1 MIDPAAVAAAL
12 LSRCET
18 LEVGSPVLPVAFPDV
33 PFDPAVE
40 APDGRYL
47 TVDLFNNAPFW
58 EGLTSGR
65 IDQGLM
71 QITVVWPKGEGLA
84 ARRAAAEVIAQ
95 FPKNLTLPGSGVR
108 VKINRE
114 TWQASPILDDDST
127 SIPVTISWVATA
139 L

>member
-18 LEVGSPVLPVAFPDV
+18 LEVGSPVLPVAYPDV
-33 PFDPAVE
+33 AFDPSE
-40 APDGRYL
+40 AASDGRYL

-71 QITVVWPKGEGLA
+71 QVTVVWPKGEGLS
-84 ARRAAAEVIAQ
+84 ARRAAGEVIAH
-95 FPKNLTLPGSGVR
+95 FPKALTLPAPGVR

>member
-12 LSRCET
+12 LSRCEA
-18 LEVGSPVLPVAFPDV
+18 LEVGSPALPIAYPDV
-33 PFDPAVE
+33 AFDPAVD

-71 QITVVWPKGEGLA
+71 QVTVVWPKGEGLA
-84 ARRAAAEVIAQ
+84 ARRAAAAVIAH
-95 FPKNLTLPGSGVR
+95 FPKNLTLPGSGVL